1 MSTRTEGLLGAPF
14 RVFFLL
20 AALLAA
26 FAVPLWLGALAHG
39 WTIAPTLGARD
50 WHVHEMLFGYLGA
63 VIAGFLFTA
72 IPNWTGRL
80 PLAGRPLVLLALLW
94 LAGRAAVA
102 LAPWPWLA
110 GGAGAAFL
118 PVVALLAWREVIAG
132 RNWRNLPPC
141 LLVTLL
147 ALAGMAFQVAELRE
161 IAIRAGLAVV
171 ALLIVLIGGRIVPSF
186 TRNWLAKRGEERF
199 PSSFGAFDKGVVLL
213 SALAL
218 AAWTAMPEARP
229 AGALL
234 LLAGLANLLRLARWR
249 GLRSLS
255 EPLLAVLHLGYL
267 WLAAALALLGGAV
280 LWPQAIGP
288 SQAMHALTAGAFGTM
303 TLAVM
308 TRASLGHGGRPL
320 TAGGATVAIYLLVTL
335 GALLRVMAPLLPVDY
350 LTVVSAG
357 GVLWSA
363 AFALFAVSYGPLLA
377 DRARSSASG

>member
-1 MSTRTEGLLGAPF
+1 MSARNEGLLGAPF

-39 WTIAPTLGARD
+39 WMIAPTLDARD
-50 WHVHEMLFGYLGA
+50 WHVHEMLFGYLAA
-63 VIAGFLFTA
+63 VVAGFLFTA

-80 PLAGRPLVLLALLW
+80 PLAGRALTLLALLW
-94 LAGRAAVA
+94 LCGRAAMA
-102 LAPWPWLA
+102 LSPWAWLA
-110 GGAGAAFL
+110 GVAGAAFL
-118 PVVALLAWREVIAG
+118 PVVAALAWREVIAG

-141 LLVTLL
+141 ILVTLL
-147 ALAGMAFQVAELRE
+147 ALAGIAFQVPELRE
-161 IAIRAGLAVV
+161 AAIRAGLAIV

-218 AAWTAMPEARP
+218 VAWTIAPEARV

-234 LLAGLANLLRLARWR
+234 LLAGLANLVRLARWR
-249 GLRSLS
+249 GLRSLP

-267 WLAAALALLGGAV
+267 WLVAALALLGGAV

-335 GALLRVMAPLLPVDY
+335 GALLRVVAPLLPAHY
-350 LTVVSAG
+350 LAVVSASG
-357 GVLWSA
+357 ILWSA

-377 DRARSSASG
+377 GRAGKPVPG